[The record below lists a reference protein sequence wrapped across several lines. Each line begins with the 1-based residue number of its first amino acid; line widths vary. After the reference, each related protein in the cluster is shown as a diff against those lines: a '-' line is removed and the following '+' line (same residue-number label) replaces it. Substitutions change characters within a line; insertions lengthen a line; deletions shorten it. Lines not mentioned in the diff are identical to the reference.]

1 MIFRILGLLMSILPM
16 IWGTMSIHAGVESS
30 NLGPILGGVFIL
42 AIGFI
47 VFYLIVYDIAY
58 HLVYVLTDETE
69 TLESIYEP
77 FQDDFTT
84 HRKLNT
90 PDPHLIHPDDAK
102 RGARLNI
109 KV

>member
-16 IWGTMSIHAGVESS
+16 VWGAMSIYAGIESS
-30 NLGPILGGVFIL
+30 TVGPILGGVFIFIL
-42 AIGFI
+42 GCI
-47 VFYLIVYDIAY
+47 VFYLIVYDTAY
-58 HLVYVLTDETE
+58 HLVTVLTDEPE

-84 HRKLNT
+84 HRELNT